1 MSIIPTVEPLRGAA
15 SKPAESSHVAT
26 EPAILY
32 FGTPVV
38 LISTL
43 NEDGSPNLAPMSS
56 AWWLGWACMLGLN
69 ASSKT
74 TENLLRSREC
84 VLNLPSANQVAAVDL
99 LALTTGSNPVP
110 ENKLR
115 LGFKHVADKFGTAR
129 VTPIASEIVA
139 PPRVRDCPIQLEAVL
154 DVVHPFGAGNPRV
167 RAPMCAIEVR
177 IIRVHADPG
186 ILADGDKDRID
197 PLKWRPLIMNFRQF
211 FGLGDILQRSRLCEF
226 PESYYRPSAQGSA
239 DLPVDTAE
247 SRATRE
253 DIVGADGHQLARR
266 GTC

>member
-1 MSIIPTVEPLRGAA
+1 MQGRPN
-15 SKPAESSHVAT
+15 AETLSGVLPGSHIAT

-74 TENLLRSREC
+74 TENLLRSKEC
-84 VLNLPSANQVAAVDL
+84 VLNLPSADQVAAVDR
-99 LALTTGSNPVP
+99 LAMSTGSNPVP
-110 ENKLR
+110 ENKQR
-115 LGFKHVADKFGTAR
+115 LGFTHVADKFGKAK
-129 VTPIASEIVA
+129 VTPIASEFVA

-154 DVVHPFGAGNPRV
+154 DAVHPFGAENPRI
-167 RAPMCAIEVR
+167 RTPLRAIEVR
-177 IIRVHADPG
+177 IVRVHADPE
-186 ILADGDKDRID
+186 LLVTGDKDRID

-211 FGLGDILQRSRLCEF
+211 FGLGEILQHSRLGEF
-226 PESYYRPSAQGSA
+226 PENLYRPLAHGVAPSSTNA
-239 DLPVDTAE
+239 DEGTP
-247 SRATRE
+247 TRE
-253 DIVGADGHQLARR
+253 DVVGR
-266 GTC
+266 